1 MADFF
6 TYRKLLEAISSLTE
20 DQLDMTVST
29 YCPETNEVVPVGEA
43 FVASELPEK
52 HYDEVD
58 VEDDQ
63 PLLVLGHLND

>member
-1 MADFF
+1 MANFY
-6 TYRKLLEAISSLTE
+6 TYRKLLEALSELTDE
-20 DQLDMTVST
+20 QLDMTVST
-29 YCPETNEVVPVGEA
+29 YCPETNEIVPVGET

-63 PLLVLGHLND
+63 PLLVLGFIED